1 MPQTRLLT
9 KLFEMNYGALYRN
22 LEGIT
27 HEDSL
32 VMPQPAGNPIN
43 WVVGHVVAT
52 RNRMFVILKVEPVWP
67 NEVSLQY
74 SGVDASMWA
83 PSDALDLKSIEADL
97 TRSQSSL
104 MSALDD
110 MTARDLNVR
119 SKDGRSLAEVLGF
132 FQFHE
137 AYHVG
142 QVGLLRRIVGKQG
155 VIKAPRGNAIPRLSP
170 AEMKMLE
177 D

>member
-1 MPQTRLLT
+1 MPQSRLLSR
-9 KLFEMNYGALYRN
+9 LFEMNYGALYRN

-32 VMPQPAGNPIN
+32 IMPQPGGNPIN
-43 WVVGHVVAT
+43 WVVGHIVAT
-52 RNRMFVILKVEPVWP
+52 RNRMFAVLKLDQVWP
-67 NEVSLQY
+67 NDISMRY
-74 SGVDASMWA
+74 SGVDASMWSPA
-83 PSDALDLKSIEADL
+83 GALDLKSIEADL
-97 TRSQSSL
+97 ARTQSTL
-104 MSALDD
+104 MSAFDNL
-110 MTARDLNVR
+110 MARDLNVR
-119 SKDGRSLAEVLGF
+119 SNDGRTLGEVLGF

-155 VIKAPRGNAIPRLSP
+155 VIKPPQGGGLPRLSP
-170 AEMKMLE
+170 VELKMLE